1 MKKIKTYIQI
11 IAVAL
16 LAFGGFFLIYRN
28 IPQHDGVQLY
38 FMDIF
43 NSLMGAVVVAL
54 VTASIFIFQRKIES
68 DDEKNLAIYEK
79 KLALYEDLSTK
90 LNEIIQD
97 RKITEE
103 EIAELKSI
111 VFKVI
116 LIAGPSAG
124 KKFYE
129 VLVSLNNADSSQID
143 EPTMKEILAFVTLCR
158 RDLEVLTELDSKE
171 QENLESFLK
180 QIIDDQRVVENIS
193 KSKRRFTDEHRRK
206 VIQEYDEASSS
217 EERQQVLLNYKLYP
231 VQITTFRRK
240 LERDSG

>member
-1 MKKIKTYIQI
+1 MK
-11 IAVAL
+11 
-16 LAFGGFFLIYRN
+16 
-28 IPQHDGVQLY
+28 
-38 FMDIF
+38 
-43 NSLMGAVVVAL
+43 
-54 VTASIFIFQRKIES
+54 
-68 DDEKNLAIYEK
+68 K

-217 EERQQVLLNYKLYP
+217 EEQQQVLLNYKLYP

-240 LERDSG
+240 LEKDSG